1 MLSKFSVKK
10 PYTVIVGIVLILVL
24 GIVSF
29 RDMTTDLLPDIN
41 MPYAIVVTTY
51 VGASP
56 SQVEEAVSEPIE
68 QSMATVSNIKN
79 VQSVSSENYSMVIL
93 EFEQTADMD
102 SVSLEMR
109 EKLDQLEGSWDE
121 SVGNPTIMKINPDM
135 MPVMVSA
142 VEKDGMD
149 SIALTEYAE
158 NELLGKIESLEGVAS
173 AEASGEV
180 EQTVQVIL
188 RQDKI
193 DEVNEKVQGALNGT
207 FAEAQGELDD
217 ARGQLQEGRDQLE
230 SGKQAMTDQLSQAA
244 GAQSQ
249 IEQGEAQLAEA
260 ENQIEQKE
268 RELSEARTQLE
279 IQKAS
284 LEAGTPVKN
293 ETYQAAYQQA
303 YDAALTQAYAEA
315 DSQAESALT
324 EQAAQLEAAIAQ
336 LQEQIAR
343 LEAAQGGQN
352 GEAQADQN
360 QTEQEVPG
368 QTEQAGQSQT
378 SQEVPGQT
386 EQSGQ
391 DQTDQG
397 VQSQAEQAGQSRTA
411 QASQNQ
417 TDQGSQGQPEQAR
430 EAITADG
437 ASVSLP
443 AGEARL
449 LSGTG
454 GGAGENGG
462 GFLPGLPG
470 SDSAQ
475 SGDAG
480 LAQLKQQLAAQQ
492 EALAYLNSEEGK
504 AAARAEAEAA
514 AKELLDAGFEAQF
527 NAQYCP
533 NALEAVNQALAQL
546 DGGQA
551 QLDAAKAQLA
561 STREQ
566 LVQGKIS
573 LSEAQ
578 AQIESA
584 KIEATLQLAA
594 AQAQLDA
601 GEAQLEEGQAQLDE
615 SKEAAMESADLSG
628 KITIDTITQ
637 MLTAQNFS
645 MPAGYITEDG
655 VKYLV
660 RVGDKFTS
668 MEEMQALVLF
678 DLGIEGLEP
687 IKLTDVAD
695 VSVTDNSAEV
705 YAKVDGQDA
714 LLLTMQKQTGYSTG
728 EVSDRLNKF
737 FDELMEQDDSV
748 HVTTMMDQGIYIDM
762 VVDSV
767 LQNLG
772 YGAVLAVLI
781 LFLFLKDIR
790 PTAVV
795 ACSIPISVLTAVVL
809 MYFSGITLNVISLSG
824 LALGVGMLVDNSI
837 VVIENIY
844 RLHRLGIP
852 VRKAAV
858 QGAKQMTG
866 AIVASTL
873 TTVCVFAPIVFTEGI
888 TRQLFVDM
896 GLTIAYSLLASLA
909 VALTFVPMMASG
921 LLKRKKETRSRILD
935 AMIEKYGKAARWALG
950 HKAAVLLG
958 AVAIFALSMYLC
970 LAKGFTFMPEMESTQ
985 ASVTVT
991 MPEESTVA
999 ETGAMTDQVMERL
1012 GEISDV
1018 EEIGA
1023 MVSGDSTGMMG
1034 GDSNSA
1040 TMYLILKENK
1050 ELSGDELE
1058 EEILQRTEDLDC
1070 EISVSASMM
1079 DLSAL
1084 GGSGVSIQIKGKD
1097 MDTLQQIASDVA
1109 ELVRET
1115 EGTLEV
1121 SDGMEETSEEFRLIV
1136 RKDAAAEH
1144 NLTVAQ
1150 VYMAVQEKLAESQS
1164 ATVLSTDTKDY
1175 DVDISSDLQKEYT
1188 RDDIRNMTITATGT
1202 DGTTE
1207 EVPVSELVDF
1217 EDTQGVASIQRDAQS
1232 RYLTVS
1238 AGVDDSHNVTLV
1250 SNEIKEKLNAYEMP
1264 EGYSWKMTGED
1275 ETISSSMDDLLL
1287 MLLLALIFMYLIMVA
1302 QFQSLLSPFIVMFT
1316 IPLAFTGGFLG
1327 LLVSG
1332 SELSVIAMIG
1342 FIMLCGII
1350 VNNGIVLVDYINQLR
1365 AAGMEKREAI
1375 VTAGKTRMRPILM
1388 TALTTILGL
1397 ATMAVG
1403 VGMGADM
1410 TQPMAV
1416 VTIGGLLY
1424 GTLLTLFVVPCIYDI
1439 FNRRHYTVIRDSEL
1453 DAADEELDLMRETN
1467 LTAED
1472 IRNDADGD
1480 EEGMSDGKDGGE
1492 TPGRRDEKKPG
1503 ETAGPEAGANDESK

>member
-10 PYTVIVGIVLILVL
+10 PYTVVVGIVLILVL

-41 MPYAIVVTTY
+41 MPYAIVLTTY

-56 SQVEEAVSEPIE
+56 TQVEETVSEPIE

-79 VQSVSSENYSMVIL
+79 VQSVSSESYSMVIL

-109 EKLDQLEGSWDE
+109 EKLDQLEGSWDDA
-121 SVGNPTIMKINPDM
+121 VGNPTIMKINPDM
-135 MPVMVSA
+135 MPVMISA
-142 VEKDGMD
+142 VEKDGLD
-149 SIALTEYAE
+149 SIALTDYAE
-158 NELLGKIESLEGVAS
+158 SELLGRIESLEGVAS
-173 AEASGEV
+173 VSASGEV
-180 EQTVQVIL
+180 EQKVQVIL

-193 DEVNEKVQGALNGT
+193 DEVNEKVQGALNGE
-207 FAEAQGELDD
+207 FAEAQEELDD
-217 ARGQLQEGRDQLE
+217 ARDQIQEGRDALE
-230 SGKQAMTDQLSQAA
+230 SGKQAMTDQLAQAA
-244 GAQSQ
+244 GAQAQ
-249 IEQGEAQLAEA
+249 IEQGEAQLNAAQSQLEQSEA
-260 ENQIEQKE
+260 E
-268 RELSEARTQLE
+268 LSQARTQLE
-279 IQKAS
+279 IQKAA

-293 ETYQAAYQQA
+293 EAYQAAYQQA
-303 YDAALTQAYAEA
+303 YDAALAQAYAEA
-315 DSQAESALT
+315 DRQAESALA
-324 EQAAQLEAAIAQ
+324 EQAAQLETTIAQ
-336 LQEQIAR
+336 LQEQIGR
-343 LEAAQGGQN
+343 LEAAAGGLQNQGNPEGEGENTETVETGGQ
-352 GEAQADQN
+352 EYIPDAQ
-360 QTEQEVPG
+360 VP
-368 QTEQAGQSQT
+368 
-378 SQEVPGQT
+378 
-386 EQSGQ
+386 
-391 DQTDQG
+391 
-397 VQSQAEQAGQSRTA
+397 
-411 QASQNQ
+411 
-417 TDQGSQGQPEQAR
+417 
-430 EAITADG
+430 
-437 ASVSLP
+437 SVDLTQI
-443 AGEARL
+443 A
-449 LSGTG
+449 
-454 GGAGENGG
+454 GAGLEQLRQ
-462 GFLPGLPG
+462 F
-470 SDSAQ
+470 
-475 SGDAG
+475 
-480 LAQLKQQLAAQQ
+480 LAQQQ
-492 EALAYLNSEEGK
+492 EALAYLNSEEGR

-514 AKELLDAGFEAQF
+514 AKELLDAQFESQF

-533 NALEAVNQALAQL
+533 GALEAVNAALAQL
-546 DGGQA
+546 DQGQ
-551 QLDAAKAQLA
+551 QQIDAAKAQLSA
-561 STREQ
+561 TREQ
-566 LVQGKIS
+566 LTQGKIS
-573 LSEAQ
+573 LAQ
-578 AQIESA
+578 AQSQIERA
-584 KIEATLQLAA
+584 KIEGTLEIAA
-594 AQAQLDA
+594 AQAQLDS
-601 GEAQLEEGQAQLDE
+601 GEAQLEEGQAQLDASRE
-615 SKEAAMESADLSG
+615 SAMEAADLSG
-628 KITIDTITQ
+628 KITIDTIAQ

-668 MEEMQALVLF
+668 VEEMQELVLF
-678 DLGIEGLEP
+678 DPGMEGVEP
-687 IKLTDVAD
+687 IRLTDVAD

-705 YAKVDGQDA
+705 YAKVGGQDA

-728 EVSDRLNKF
+728 EVSDRLNAF
-737 FDELMEQDDSV
+737 FEQLMEEDSSI

-781 LFLFLKDIR
+781 LFLFLKDLR

-852 VRKAAV
+852 VRKASV

-921 LLKRKKETRSRILD
+921 LLKRKKETRTRLLD
-935 AMIEKYGKAARWALG
+935 GMIDKYGKAAHWALH
-950 HKAAVLLG
+950 HKTVVLLG
-958 AVAIFALSMYLC
+958 AVAVFGLSMYLC
-970 LAKGFTFMPEMESTQ
+970 LSKGFTFMPEMESTQ

-991 MPEESTVA
+991 MPEESTVE

-1012 GEISDV
+1012 GAIADV

-1023 MVSGDSTGMMG
+1023 MISSGSIAGMG

-1040 TMYLILKENK
+1040 TMYLILREDK
-1050 ELSGDELE
+1050 ELSGAELE
-1058 EEILQRTEDLDC
+1058 EEVLKRTGDLDC

-1084 GGSGVSIQIKGKD
+1084 GGSGVSVQIKGKD
-1097 MDTLQQIASDVA
+1097 MDTLQQIAADVA
-1109 ELVRET
+1109 EILRET
-1115 EGTLEV
+1115 EGTVEV
-1121 SDGMEETSEEFRLIV
+1121 SDGMEETSEEFRLV
-1136 RKDAAAEH
+1136 VKKDEAARH

-1150 VYMAVQEKLAESQS
+1150 VYLAVQEKLAESQA
-1164 ATVLSTDTKDY
+1164 ATVLSTDTDEY
-1175 DVDISSDLQKEYT
+1175 DVDISSDLQRAYT
-1188 RDDIRNMTITATGT
+1188 REDIRNMTVTATGT

-1207 EVPVSELVDF
+1207 EIPVSELVEF
-1217 EDTQGVASIQRDAQS
+1217 VDTEGVAAIQRDAQS
-1232 RYLTVS
+1232 RYLTVR

-1250 SNEIKEKLNAYEMP
+1250 SEEIQDKLAGYEMP
-1264 EGYSWKMTGED
+1264 EGYTWEMTGED
-1275 ETISSSMDDLLL
+1275 ETISSSMDDLVL
-1287 MLLLALIFMYLIMVA
+1287 MLLLALVFMYLIMVA

-1327 LLVSG
+1327 LLAAG
-1332 SELSVIAMIG
+1332 SEMSVIAMIG

-1439 FNRRHYTVIRDSEL
+1439 FNRREYTVIRDAEL
-1453 DAADEELDLMRETN
+1453 DAADEELDVMKETN
-1467 LTAED
+1467 LTPQD
-1472 IRNDADGD
+1472 LLTGTDSGSQD
-1480 EEGMSDGKDGGE
+1480 KGE
-1492 TPGRRDEKKPG
+1492 
-1503 ETAGPEAGANDESK
+1503 